1 MLQELRQCT
10 FWHAGAEAECTE
22 EAEAGL
28 ADWSLYMLVR
38 HAACSEALQPK
49 NLFWILT
56 MWI

>member
-49 NLFWILT
+49 IFFGF
-56 MWI
+56 